1 MRSSSSARC
10 ARPTLAAQLGLTS
23 TPHPH
28 PHPHTPHTPSPH
40 PHAHPHPN
48 QGREAKLT
56 AQLGKLRRDKVMH
69 AKGHKRKM
77 TADDGKPRQFK
88 FKQVRSR

>member
-1 MRSSSSARC
+1 MASA
-10 ARPTLAAQLGLTS
+10 ARAPR
-23 TPHPH
+23 PR
-28 PHPHTPHTPSPH
+28 
-40 PHAHPHPN
+40 PHAHARPARK
-48 QGREAKLT
+48 QAREAKLS

-77 TADDGKPRQFK
+77 TADDGKPRQYK

>member
-1 MRSSSSARC
+1 MASA
-10 ARPTLAAQLGLTS
+10 AR
-23 TPHPH
+23 TPRPR
-28 PHPHTPHTPSPH
+28 
-40 PHAHPHPN
+40 PHAHARPAPE
-48 QGREAKLT
+48 QAREAKLS

-77 TADDGKPRQFK
+77 TADDGKPRQYK

>member
-1 MRSSSSARC
+1 MASAART
-10 ARPTLAAQLGLTS
+10 ARPR
-23 TPHPH
+23 
-28 PHPHTPHTPSPH
+28 
-40 PHAHPHPN
+40 PHAHARPAPE
-48 QGREAKLT
+48 QAREAKLS

-77 TADDGKPRQFK
+77 TADDGKPRQYK

>member
-1 MRSSSSARC
+1 MASAART
-10 ARPTLAAQLGLTS
+10 ARPR
-23 TPHPH
+23 PR
-28 PHPHTPHTPSPH
+28 
-40 PHAHPHPN
+40 AHGRPAPV
-48 QGREAKLT
+48 QAREAKLS

-77 TADDGKPRQFK
+77 TADDGKPRQYK

>member
-1 MRSSSSARC
+1 MASA
-10 ARPTLAAQLGLTS
+10 ALVPRPR
-23 TPHPH
+23 
-28 PHPHTPHTPSPH
+28 
-40 PHAHPHPN
+40 PHAHARPAPV
-48 QGREAKLT
+48 QAREAKLS

-77 TADDGKPRQFK
+77 TADDGKSRQYK

>member
-1 MRSSSSARC
+1 MASA
-10 ARPTLAAQLGLTS
+10 ALVPRPR
-23 TPHPH
+23 
-28 PHPHTPHTPSPH
+28 
-40 PHAHPHPN
+40 PHAHARPAPE
-48 QGREAKLT
+48 QAREAKLS

-77 TADDGKPRQFK
+77 TADDGKPRQYK